1 MKCFSI
7 IIEKETLEN
16 INFRKVLYTAKHLQL
31 VLMSLKVREVIGEE
45 IHINKHQFF
54 RFGSGN
60 GNVLLIETCIGSFM
74 AIY

>member
-1 MKCFSI
+1 MKGFLI
-7 IIEKETLEN
+7 NIEKVTLKN
-16 INFRKVLYTAKHLQL
+16 NNFRKVLYTAKHLQL
-31 VLMSLKVREVIGEE
+31 VLMSLKVREDIGEE

-54 RFGSGN
+54 RFVSGN